1 MGHSGARTA
10 RRACRLKLQ
19 TGFQAGITHKQ
30 ICHHDSAHLSGC
42 NDRSLRGPTAL
53 PLSQGIC
60 MGALIMSQIW

>member
-1 MGHSGARTA
+1 MGRSGGRTA
-10 RRACRLKLQ
+10 WGACRLKLQ

-42 NDRSLRGPTAL
+42 NDRSLRGPAAS

-60 MGALIMSQIW
+60 MGALSMCQIW